1 MRRAILISAAVVLAI
16 PAVGTPGA
24 AQRGVLGSVRR
35 AAQGAAVGS
44 FAIGLDKE
52 REIGRGVA
60 ATVAGRW
67 HVVNDAALNDYVN
80 SVGTVVAQQSPRFTE
95 LPFRFAVLDTDEINA
110 FATPGGYVF
119 VTRGALELMESEAE
133 LAGVLAHEVA
143 HVDRKHVLEQ
153 LRKQNMLQGAQSE
166 ADLNGFLLDQAVGRL
181 TSVIFTGL
189 GRGDELESDSI
200 GMIYAAASGYR
211 PDGLVTFVRKL
222 QQNETNP
229 RRGRFLAEMKATH
242 PAASER
248 VTALERQAAAAHLDP
263 GSGQLLADRF
273 RRFVRRR

>member
-1 MRRAILISAAVVLAI
+1 MRRAILITAAALLAV
-16 PAVGTPGA
+16 PALGA
-24 AQRGVLGSVRR
+24 RAGAQRGILGTVRR
-35 AAQGAAVGS
+35 AAQGAAVSS
-44 FAIGLDKE
+44 FAIGVGKE

-67 HVVNDAALNDYVN
+67 HVMNDPALNDYVN
-80 SVGTVVAQQSPRFTE
+80 LVGTVVAQQSPRFTE

-181 TSVIFTGL
+181 TSVVFTGV
-189 GRGDELESDSI
+189 GRENELESDSI
-200 GMIYAAASGYR
+200 GMIYAAAAGYR
-211 PDGLVTFVRKL
+211 PDGLVTFVRRL
-222 QQNETNP
+222 QQNESNP
-229 RRGRFLAEMKATH
+229 RRGRFLAELKVTH
-242 PAASER
+242 PEPAVR
-248 VTALERQAAAAHLDP
+248 VAALERQAAAEHLDAS
-263 GSGQLLADRF
+263 SGQLLADRF

>member
-1 MRRAILISAAVVLAI
+1 MKRTLFISSAVLLALASAA
-16 PAVGTPGA
+16 PAA
-24 AQRGVLGSVRR
+24 AQRGILGTVGQ
-35 AAQGAAVGS
+35 AARGAAAGS

-67 HVVNDAALNDYVN
+67 HVVNNPALNDYVN
-80 SVGTVVAQQSPRFTE
+80 MVGTVVAQQSPRYTE

-153 LRKQNMLQGAQSE
+153 VRKGNMIEGARSE
-166 ADLNGFLLDQAVGRL
+166 TELSGFVLDQAVGKL

-200 GMIYAAASGYR
+200 GMLYASAAGYR
-211 PDGLVTFVRKL
+211 ADGLVSFVRKL
-222 QQNETNP
+222 QTNATNE
-229 RRGRFLAEMKATH
+229 RRRRFLAEMQATH
-242 PAASER
+242 PAPADR
-248 VTALERQAAAAHLDP
+248 VAALERQSAALHLVP
-263 GSGQLLADRF
+263 NSGQLLADRF
-273 RRFVRRR
+273 RRYVRRR

>member
-1 MRRAILISAAVVLAI
+1 MRRAILITAVAALAI
-16 PAVGTPGA
+16 PALGTGA
-24 AQRGVLGSVRR
+24 EAQRGILGTVRR
-35 AAQGAAVGS
+35 AAQGAATGS

-67 HVVNDAALNDYVN
+67 HVLNDAALNDYVN
-80 SVGTVVAQQSPRFTE
+80 MVGTVVAQQSPRFTE

-143 HVDRKHVLEQ
+143 HVDQKHVLDQ
-153 LRKQNMLQGAQSE
+153 LRKQNMLAGAQSE

-181 TSVIFTGL
+181 TGVIFTGV
-189 GRGDELESDSI
+189 GRENELESDSI
-200 GMIYAAASGYR
+200 GMVYAAAAGYR
-211 PDGLVTFVRKL
+211 PDGLVTFVRRL
-222 QQNETNP
+222 QQNESNP
-229 RRGRFLAEMKATH
+229 RRGRFLAELKVTH
-242 PAASER
+242 PEPAVR
-248 VTALERQAAAAHLDP
+248 VAALERQAAAEHLDLN
-263 GSGQLLADRF
+263 SGQLLADRF